1 MNRNHQIL
9 IVDDEA
15 NQRRLLE
22 EFLQDLGYTTFQA
35 NGVVQARAVLNTE
48 TIDLVLSDYKLGD
61 GTGEEILDDIQKN
74 NPLVQFILF
83 TAYGSIRRAV
93 EFMSKGA
100 ADYLAKP
107 LDLDELEIKIRNI
120 LRQKTILEENI
131 QLRQTLAQP
140 KEAMPIIH
148 KSRVMAELLNLAM
161 RSAQSNAS
169 VLITGESGTGK
180 EMLARAIHDASP
192 RHEGPFIA
200 VNCTALNENLLE
212 SELFGHEKGSF
223 TGADRQ
229 RIGRFEEAQSGTLF
243 VDEIG
248 EISPALQVKLLR
260 VLQEKS
266 IQRIGS
272 NVIIPVDFRLIAAT
286 NRHLE
291 EMLTNGTFRTDL
303 YYRLNVI
310 RLHIPPLRDRKEDI
324 PLLVDRFIE
333 RYARENRRPIEGIRR
348 DALHLLMRHAYP
360 GNIRELENL
369 IERAVVLSRSNLL
382 QPEDFPE
389 LYPGGQASEISRL
402 RELPLPEALEYLE
415 RLRIKEAL
423 EQADSV
429 QIRAAELLGIN
440 ERNLRYKME
449 KYGIPPRRHK

>member
-1 MNRNHQIL
+1 MNRKHQIL
-9 IVDDEA
+9 IIDDEA
-15 NQRRLLE
+15 NQRRLLD
-22 EFLQDLGYTTFQA
+22 EFLQDLGYIT
-35 NGVVQARAVLNTE
+35 VQADGVRQALAVLETE
-48 TIDLVLSDYKLGD
+48 TVDLVLSDYKLGD
-61 GTGEEILDDIQKN
+61 GTGEEILDFIQEH

-83 TAYGSIRRAV
+83 TAFGSIRRAV

-107 LDLDELEIKIRNI
+107 LDLDELEIKIRKI
-120 LRQKTILEENI
+120 LQQKTILEENI
-131 QLRQTLAQP
+131 QLRHSLAQP
-140 KEAMPIIH
+140 QPDLPILH

-169 VLITGESGTGK
+169 ILITGESGTGK

-192 RHEGPFIA
+192 RRQGHFIA
-200 VNCTALNENLLE
+200 VNCAALNENLLE

-223 TGADRQ
+223 TGAERQ
-229 RIGRFEEAQSGTLF
+229 RIGRFEEARGGTLF

-260 VLQEKS
+260 VLQEKC

-272 NVIIPVDFRLIAAT
+272 NAAIPVDFRLIAAT

-291 EMLTNGTFRTDL
+291 PMLTAGTFRTDL

-324 PLLVDRFIE
+324 PLLVDTFIH
-333 RYARENRRPIEGIRR
+333 RYARENRRPIEGISR

-369 IERAVVLSRSNLL
+369 IERAVVLSRTTLL
-382 QPEDFPE
+382 QPDDFPE
-389 LYPGGQASEISRL
+389 LYPTGQETEITRL

-415 RLRIKEAL
+415 RRRIEEAL
-423 EQADSV
+423 EQADAV
-429 QIRAAELLGIN
+429 QTRAAELLGIN

-449 KYGIPPRRHK
+449 KYGIPTRRRQ